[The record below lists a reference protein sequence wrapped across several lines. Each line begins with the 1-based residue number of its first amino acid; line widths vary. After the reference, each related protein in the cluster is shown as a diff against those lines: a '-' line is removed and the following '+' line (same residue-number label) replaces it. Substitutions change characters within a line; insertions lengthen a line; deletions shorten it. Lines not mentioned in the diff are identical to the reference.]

1 MASMNI
7 AVIGLGKMG
16 SAIAHRLCNAGFT
29 VSGFDSHT
37 QLEQDSRLIIA
48 HTVQD
53 AVQSAGLCWLMV
65 PVGDPVDQLL
75 REIVPHLLPGTV
87 IVDGGNSYY
96 VDSQRRAEQ
105 CAQHNIVYLDCGT
118 SGGVKGVEEGFSLMI
133 GGDAGSYTLME
144 PVFKAIAAPHGYGRV
159 GPSGAGHYV
168 KMVHNGIEYALL
180 QGYAEG
186 FQLIKEGSF
195 QHEDLDLAKITHIW
209 QHGSVIRSWLLEL
222 ARDIFKHDQTFKDI
236 SGEIAEG
243 GTGKWS
249 VEDAHK
255 HHVPV
260 PTMESSLNVRAWS
273 RTSGGN
279 YATKIIALLRHAF
292 GGHVVKKVKP

>member
-1 MASMNI
+1 MNI

-16 SAIAHRLCNAGFT
+16 SAIAHRLCDAGFI
-29 VSGFDSHT
+29 VSGFDPHI
-37 QLEQDSRLIIA
+37 QLEQDSRLTIA
-48 HTVQD
+48 HTVQE
-53 AVQSAGLCWLMV
+53 AVQSAHLCWLMV
-65 PVGDPVDQLL
+65 PVGDPVDQVL
-75 REIVPHLLPGTV
+75 REIMPHLMPDTI

-105 CAQHNIVYLDCGT
+105 CAQRTIAYLDCGT
-118 SGGVKGVEEGFSLMI
+118 SGGIKGIEQGFALMI
-133 GGDAGSYTLME
+133 GGDIHAYVMIE
-144 PVFKAIAAPHGYGRV
+144 PVLKAIAAPHGYGHV

-180 QGYAEG
+180 QAYAEG

-195 QHEDLDLAKITHIW
+195 KKEDLDLAKITHIW

-222 ARDIFKHDQTFKDI
+222 AHDIFKRDQTCNDI

-249 VEDAHK
+249 VEDAQK
-255 HHVPV
+255 HHIPV
-260 PTMESSLNVRAWS
+260 PTMEASLKVRAWS
-273 RTSGGN
+273 RISGGN

-292 GGHVVKKVKP
+292 GGHAVKKVKS